1 MIYSQ
6 GLMLATLVVEVV
18 VVVVVVVVVIVV
30 VGGRAPCWPLRRD
43 DTGGTATPKPY
54 SI

>member
-6 GLMLATLVVEVV
+6 GLMLATLVVEV